1 MKNISKTIETNRI
14 ILRSPSL
21 EYIEML
27 QDAIEESIEDLKPWL
42 KWAQKTLSLAEC
54 ADNIS
59 KAIEAFQDQ
68 KDLQFYVFTKESN
81 SLIGCAGLHRIDWSV
96 PKVEIGYWIRTA
108 YQGQGYATEV
118 SQLLTQ
124 FAFKKL
130 EVNRVEIRCDDNN
143 IRSKSVA
150 KKLGFILEGVL
161 RNDTLTPD
169 GKLRNTAVFSRVT
182 QY

>member
-14 ILRSPSL
+14 ILKSPSL

-27 QDAIEESIEDLKPWL
+27 QNAIAESIDDLKLWL
-42 KWAQKTLSLAEC
+42 KWAQKTPSLDEC
-54 ADNIS
+54 AETIN

-68 KDLQFYVFTKESN
+68 KELQFYIFTKESN
-81 SLIGCAGLHRIDWSV
+81 ILIGSAGLLRIDWSV
-96 PKVEIGYWIRTA
+96 PKAEIGYWVRTS

-124 FAFKKL
+124 VAFNKL
-130 EVNRVEIRCDDNN
+130 EVNRVEIKCDNDN
-143 IRSKSVA
+143 IISKAVA
-150 KKLGFILEGVL
+150 KKSGFILEGVL

-169 GKLRNTAVFSRVT
+169 GKLRNTAVFSRIK
-182 QY
+182 YD

>member
-1 MKNISKTIETNRI
+1 MKNISKIIETHRI
-14 ILRSPSL
+14 ILKPPSL

-27 QDAIEESIEDLKPWL
+27 HNAIEESIEDLKIWL
-42 KWAQKTLSLAEC
+42 KWAHKAPSLDEC
-54 ADNIS
+54 AENIN
-59 KAIEAFQDQ
+59 KAIEAFQEH
-68 KDLQFYVFTKESN
+68 KDLQFYIFTKESN
-81 SLIGCAGLHRIDWSV
+81 IFIGCAGLHRIDWSV
-96 PKVEIGYWIRTA
+96 PKVEIGYWVRTS

-124 FAFKKL
+124 LAFNNL

-143 IRSKSVA
+143 LRSKSVA

-169 GKLRNTAVFSRVT
+169 GKLRNTAVFSQVK
-182 QY
+182 YD

>member
-1 MKNISKTIETNRI
+1 MRNISKTIEANRI
-14 ILRSPSL
+14 ILKSPSL

-27 QDAIEESIEDLKPWL
+27 QDAIEESIEDLKLWL
-42 KWAQKTLSLAEC
+42 NWAQKTPSSVEC
-54 ADNIS
+54 VANIN

-81 SLIGCAGLHRIDWSV
+81 SLIGCAGLHKIDWSV
-96 PKVEIGYWIRTA
+96 PKAEIGYWIRTS

-169 GKLRNTAVFSRVT
+169 GKLRNTTVFSRVK
-182 QY
+182 